1 MAGIGSVKKS
11 EYTAIPDSSCFHAA
25 SVSSSLNTAGIAAG
39 IRWLDGHL
47 LLWAEAQFEV
57 SQDAVNSRIKHVY
70 PVVVLSGVSSCGNSA
85 AATLYTDR
93 EAVRG
98 FVMLQSRKVSA
109 TLDAPWNNLWKP
121 PELCLQRGVKQV

>member
-11 EYTAIPDSSCFHAA
+11 EYTAIADSSCFHAA

-70 PVVVLSGVSSCGNSA
+70 PVVVLSGVSSCGNSGCNSIHRPRSCPWLCYVA
-85 AATLYTDR
+85 VQKSFSHVRCPLEQFV
-93 EAVRG
+93 EA
-98 FVMLQSRKVSA
+98 S
-109 TLDAPWNNLWKP
+109 
-121 PELCLQRGVKQV
+121 